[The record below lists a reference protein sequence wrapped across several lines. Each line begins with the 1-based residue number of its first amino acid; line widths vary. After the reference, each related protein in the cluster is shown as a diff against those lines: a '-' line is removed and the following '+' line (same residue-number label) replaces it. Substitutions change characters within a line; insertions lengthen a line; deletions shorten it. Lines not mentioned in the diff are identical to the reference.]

1 MIEAIRAQFP
11 KYVYLQVKSPYGLLK
26 DHGPKKHPNS

>member
-11 KYVYLQVKSPYGLLK
+11 KYVYLQVKNPYGLLK
-26 DHGPKKHPNS
+26 DPGPKKHPNS